1 MPPVLNRARKATI
14 SFLKR
19 KGDSLPAETDER
31 VTLHSV
37 LYRRDIPP
45 QCRDSSLQNK
55 PPLRVSTFRGGLLPA
70 CAPRWGSNYPGCHP
84 SGQSYHFNPR
94 SPHWERLPPWIALG
108 AQQLFQSTLPR
119 WGSDDGLVGAVAGT
133 LAFQSMLPRMG
144 SDGQHQSRLHRVYD
158 FNPRSPWGSD
168 GFPHLS

>member
-1 MPPVLNRARKATI
+1 MPLVLNRARKATI

-19 KGDSLPAETDER
+19 KGNSLPAETDER

-94 SPHWERLPPWIALG
+94 SPHGERSAPYRCSWH
-108 AQQLFQSTLPR
+108 TR
-119 WGSDDGLVGAVAGT
+119 N
-133 LAFQSMLPRMG
+133 
-144 SDGQHQSRLHRVYD
+144 
-158 FNPRSPWGSD
+158 FNPRSPWGERQCTYGDIIKCAYRIS
-168 GFPHLS
+168 SAI